1 MWRVDPRRSALLVI
15 DMQNDFVLPGHPMHV
30 PMALDRLPT
39 MRRVVAASR
48 AVGMPVVYTEHILLD
63 TFDISPLETAYNP
76 VLRTAGLR
84 AGTDG
89 ARIVDELAPTPG
101 DVVVRKHRYD
111 AFHNT
116 CLETVLATVS
126 GPRGID
132 TVVII
137 GTLTEVCC
145 DSTARGA
152 YMRDFQVAFIGDATG
167 GLSDESQRATELVIG
182 RFFGRVLASD
192 ELIAEFR

>member
-1 MWRVDPRRSALLVI
+1 
-15 DMQNDFVLPGHPMHV
+15 
-30 PMALDRLPT
+30 
-39 MRRVVAASR
+39 
-48 AVGMPVVYTEHILLD
+48 
-63 TFDISPLETAYNP
+63 
-76 VLRTAGLR
+76 
-84 AGTDG
+84 
-89 ARIVDELAPTPG
+89 
-101 DVVVRKHRYD
+101 
-111 AFHNT
+111 
-116 CLETVLATVS
+116 VS

-132 TVVII
+132 TVVIV